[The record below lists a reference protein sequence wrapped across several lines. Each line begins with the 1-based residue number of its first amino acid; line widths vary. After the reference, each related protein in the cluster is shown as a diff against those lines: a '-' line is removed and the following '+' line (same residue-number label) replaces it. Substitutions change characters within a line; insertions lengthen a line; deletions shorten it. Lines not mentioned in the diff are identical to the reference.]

1 MSSSLIIARLA
12 LVLVAAGSVL
22 AAEGADR
29 PPSVALRAGDLALTV
44 WITDPEIGYYRGQ
57 RFDHGGMVE
66 QATWRGHTFFGELK
80 RPHDPTRH
88 DHGSGTA
95 EEFGFEIIPTYD
107 LAQPGQGFLKIGVGI
122 LERIDAKPYAW
133 SRAYPVLD
141 LPTWTVTSTP
151 TAVDCLQEL
160 RFGDIAYRFRKQTAV
175 TEDGNGFLIVHELA
189 NTGTVAIRTDHYGH
203 NMIRIDG
210 KPLGPD
216 YTLTFPVE
224 VTPHEVRKGI
234 VFSGKTATFTE
245 EAATRTSW
253 TKLEGLP
260 ADPSAN
266 AVTVAHTGS
275 GVAVHLAT
283 DVAPVRGVIYAE
295 KDTVCPEYFLD
306 LTIEA
311 GTTRTWTTTYRFSES
326 SP

>member
-1 MSSSLIIARLA
+1 MSSSTVVRRLTVA
-12 LVLVAAGSVL
+12 VLVAALLHVD
-22 AAEGADR
+22 AAEGH
-29 PPSVALRAGDLALTV
+29 PSISLRAGDLDLSV
-44 WITDPEIGYYRGQ
+44 WVPDPERGYYRGQ

-80 RPHDPTRH
+80 RPHDPTVH

-95 EEFGFEIIPTYD
+95 EEFGFGIIPTYD
-107 LAQPGQGFLKIGVGI
+107 LAQPGEGFLKIGVGI

-133 SRAYPVLD
+133 NRVYPVVD
-141 LPTWTVTSTP
+141 LPAWTVTATP
-151 TAVDCLQEL
+151 TAVDCVQEL

-175 TEDGNGFLIVHELA
+175 SADGAGFVIVHELA
-189 NTGTVAIRTDHYGH
+189 NTGTMPIRTDHYGH

-210 KPLGPD
+210 QALGPD

-253 TKLEGLP
+253 TRLEGLP
-260 ADPSAN
+260 GDPSAN
-266 AVTVAHTGS
+266 AVTVAHAGS

-283 DVAPVRGVIYAE
+283 DVAPIRGVIYAE

-306 LTIEA
+306 LTVAPGI
-311 GTTRTWTTTYRFSES
+311 TRTWTTTYRFSES